1 MSTKPI
7 QTQAEIEANVRA
19 FQSYIEPTKFFLLSD
34 PKTMTVEQ
42 IETAQVNGN
51 LFNHWLV
58 KNKSTEAGVDFS
70 VQSIKEAY
78 VALRNAG
85 LIHFEV
91 APNIRK
97 TSQLTDAYGRP
108 IRDLRQE
115 RKDAAERAAE
125 EAKQPRKTIE
135 SAAKDAMQRAEANK
149 RLEQLRDTIA
159 SYRASSHSKSA
170 AARAEMTEA
179 LNKVLK
185 GNRSI
190 YDVIMLETEVRA
202 IGKKYWDKDN

>member
-1 MSTKPI
+1 MNTKPI

-34 PKTMTVEQ
+34 PKTMKVEQ

-97 TSQLTDAYGRP
+97 TSQLTDDYGRP

-115 RKDAAERAAE
+115 KKDAAERARQDAQ
-125 EAKQPRKTIE
+125 QPRKTIE
-135 SAAKDAMQRAEANK
+135 Q
-149 RLEQLRDTIA
+149 EQLSAQKRVDTNRGIEKLRTDIQ
-159 SYRASSHSKSA
+159 S
-170 AARAEMTEA
+170 ARAKTHSATINMREEMTKA
-179 LNKVLK
+179 LDHMMQNDRNLGGVLQCQ
-185 GNRSI
+185 
-190 YDVIMLETEVRA
+190 TEFRRIVD
-202 IGKKYWDKDN
+202 KYWS